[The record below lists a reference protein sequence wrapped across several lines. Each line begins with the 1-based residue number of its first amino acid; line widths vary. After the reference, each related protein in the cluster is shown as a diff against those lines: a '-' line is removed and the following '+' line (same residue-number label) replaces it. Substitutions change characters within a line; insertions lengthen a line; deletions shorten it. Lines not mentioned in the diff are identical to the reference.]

1 MEEKNMLL
9 ESDRET
15 LAVKKHQEAEV
26 CLRKGK
32 LDEALAACGL
42 ALEALPDFAPACK
55 TLGDIMQA
63 KGQLESARDWYEKAI
78 ASQSDWAEVHANL
91 GSVYAR
97 QQEWQLAISS
107 YQKAISL
114 KPNFPGFYRN
124 LAKVW
129 KLAGKADLARDFSER
144 AEALEKQP
152 ITVSKSLSLAKT
164 LVKKGKLPEAI
175 ACYRQAI
182 ELNPSGFEA
191 YYLLGD
197 AWVSLGNFE
206 EAIGSYKK
214 ALGIQPNNLIL
225 QQKLGKALLEKGD
238 FYEAVVAF
246 QQAIEIN
253 PNFMWSYHNLGDS
266 LMKLKNWDAA
276 INAYRKALEIN
287 SEKAIVYNNLGLA
300 LTEKKQFSEAVEA
313 YKSAINLKHNNH
325 SFYHNLGNALAKQ
338 GKNAKAKAAYEKA
351 IALKPNR
358 GEYYNCL
365 ADCLRKNQRW
375 DEAIAC
381 YSKAIELNPQDSN
394 GYYLLGKILEE
405 QTKCKEAIAIY
416 QQGLEKCPQ
425 DTKLTLALE
434 DLLHNP
440 KGSTAYEMGMLFVKE
455 QNWERGIS
463 CYEKLLKI
471 QPWPENKVKDY
482 LNLGT
487 VLVKAGK
494 FREVIESYHQVFNK
508 NLKNLEFYYQF
519 SIHLSEVGLIK
530 EAVVFFEERPQVE
543 SPSLEEEISNNESNP
558 SRYDYI
564 LQCFNSSNLEQLK
577 NEGNLDNLQAEAEKI
592 EGHFQEQKVQIVEA
606 ENINNSQKQLLKK
619 LGVSWEYLKFINL
632 ENDAL
637 ENIYINAIE
646 AEFFN
651 KTRQRTKIE
660 AHKKLNCWDPIDNAS
675 EFPHTIAEFQYM
687 YAVDPITGQVLKSN
701 ESFYVQDLAIIYR
714 FVGREVFY
722 ILTGNFE
729 SGKLCLYIPKFGI
742 VISWSDRQSKNKN
755 YLKLLK
761 KFNAFLV
768 TYARDVREYLKS
780 DLPRLLTSIVGF
792 RKNLGHF
799 FWQELNGIYYLEK
812 NQILDKVNCFAVA
825 DYEPMEI
832 RTVIP
837 ELPEAKILRMPG
849 LSYAERFQFLLK
861 NNCFCFRVAD
871 HFMTEEYVSRIYN
884 VATNKCS
891 ENFLKM
897 LAELREKRETLPLLW
912 LNVRSHNKSWV
923 SQVEGYANIIN
934 KLTESFP
941 NLGIV
946 FDGWIDCNE
955 VVENILK
962 QVKTELKVYNTLGCP
977 LHESIVWANHI
988 DAYIGVVG
996 SGLVITSWLSKK
1008 PGVAYGDRGHLFQSC
1023 FWSKVKEDAIAPLF
1037 LKPQEI
1043 TQIDNGVYSN
1053 YEINWEIIYEKIWQ
1067 ILKQI

>member
-1 MEEKNMLL
+1 MEEKNNMVR

-15 LAVKKHQEAEV
+15 VAIKKHQEAEV
-26 CLRKGK
+26 CLREGK
-32 LDEALAACGL
+32 LDEAIAACGL

-63 KGQLESARDWYEKAI
+63 TGQLESALDWYEKAL
-78 ASQSDWAEVHANL
+78 ASQPDWAEVHANQ
-91 GSVYAR
+91 GSIYAR
-97 QQEWQLAISS
+97 QQQWELAISC

-114 KPNFPGFYRN
+114 KPNFAGFYRN

-129 KLAGKADLARDFSER
+129 KLAGKADLARDFAER

-152 ITVSKSLSLAKT
+152 RTVSKSLSLAKT
-164 LVKKGKLPEAI
+164 LVEEGKLPEAI
-175 ACYRQAI
+175 ACCRQAI

-191 YYLLGD
+191 YYLLGN
-197 AWVSLGNFE
+197 AWVGMGNFD

-214 ALGIQPNNLIL
+214 ALEIKPNNFIL
-225 QQKLGKALLEKGD
+225 QQKLGKSFLAKGD

-246 QQAIEIN
+246 KQAIEIN
-253 PNFMWSYHNLGDS
+253 PNYMRSYHNLGES

-300 LTEKKQFSEAVEA
+300 LTEKKQFAEAVEA
-313 YKSAINLKHNNH
+313 YKSAINLKPNNH
-325 SFYHNLGNALAKQ
+325 SFYQNLGNALSKQ
-338 GKNAKAKAAYEKA
+338 GKTGKAISAYEQA

-381 YSKAIELNPQDSN
+381 YSKAIELNPNDSN
-394 GYYLLGKILEE
+394 AYYLLGKILEE
-405 QTKCKEAIAIY
+405 QKRWKEAIAIY
-416 QQGLEKCPQ
+416 QQGLKRCPQ
-425 DTKLTLALE
+425 DTKLTLRLQG
-434 DLLHNP
+434 LLHHP
-440 KGSTAYEMGMLFVKE
+440 KGSTAYDIAMLFVKE
-455 QNWERGIS
+455 QNWEGAIS
-463 CYEKLLKI
+463 SYQGLLKI
-471 QPWPENKVKDY
+471 QPWPEDKVKDY
-482 LNLGT
+482 LNLGM

-494 FREVIESYHQVFNK
+494 LPEVIESYHQVFQK
-508 NLKNLEFYYQF
+508 NLQNLEFYYQF
-519 SIHLSEVGLIK
+519 SIHLSEAGLIK
-530 EAVVFFEERPQVE
+530 EAVAFFQEMPLVE
-543 SPSLEEEISNNESNP
+543 PLYIESLNTP
-558 SRYDYI
+558 VLKYDKIWHY
-564 LQCFNSSNLEQLK
+564 FNSSNLE
-577 NEGNLDNLQAEAEKI
+577 ESNLDADLENLEAEAEQI
-592 EGHFQEQKVQIVEA
+592 EEHFQEQKLQIVVA
-606 ENINNSQKQLLKK
+606 NKLKNRQKKLLKK
-619 LGVSWEYLKFINL
+619 LGISWEYLDLMIR

-637 ENIYINAIE
+637 ENIYLNATGE
-646 AEFFN
+646 VF
-651 KTRQRTKIE
+651 KQPQQRTKIE
-660 AHKKLNCWDPIDNAS
+660 PHKKLNCWEPINNAS
-675 EFPHTIAEFQYM
+675 EFPHTIVEFQYM
-687 YAVDPITGQVLKSN
+687 CAADPMTGKVLRTN
-701 ESFYVQDLAIIYR
+701 ESFYMQDLAIIYR

-729 SGKLCLYIPKFGI
+729 SGKLCLYIPKLAL
-742 VISWSDRQSKNKN
+742 VLSWSESKSKNKN
-755 YLKLLK
+755 YLKILK

-780 DLPRLLTSIVGF
+780 DRPRLLTSIVGF

-812 NQILDKVNCFAVA
+812 NRILDKVNCFAVA

-837 ELPEAKILRMPG
+837 ELPETKILRMPG

-861 NNCFCFRVAD
+861 NNCFCFRVAE

-884 VATNKCS
+884 VATKKSS
-891 ENFLKM
+891 EKFLKM
-897 LAELREKRETLPLLW
+897 LTELKDKREIWPLLW

-923 SQVEGYANIIN
+923 SQVEGAANIIN

-962 QVKTELKVYNTLGCP
+962 LVKTQVKVYNTLGCP

-996 SGLVITSWLSKK
+996 SGLVITLWLSNK
-1008 PGVAYGDRGHLFQSC
+1008 PGVAYGDRGHLAQSN
-1023 FWSKVKEDAIAPLF
+1023 FWSKVKEDAIAPIF

-1043 TQIDNGVYSN
+1043 TPMENKLYAS
-1053 YEINWEIIYEKIWQ
+1053 YEIEWEIIYEKILGILQQ
-1067 ILKQI
+1067 I